1 MNRCR
6 QCDATLEA
14 LASSARYC
22 SPKCRAAWRRANPP
36 TAGAAS
42 TEVTDRVTAQLDAL
56 SIDDHPVR
64 ALAVVLAQT
73 LDSGAP
79 PGAIAGIT
87 RQLVALLD
95 QATEI
100 GTSPEPDFVDVLRAR
115 IREKSTA

>member
-36 TAGAAS
+36 TADTSS
-42 TEVTDRVTAQLDAL
+42 TEVADRVSAQLDAL
-56 SIDDHPVR
+56 AIDDHPVR
-64 ALAVVLAQT
+64 ALALKLAET
-73 LDSGAP
+73 LDAGAP

-87 RQLVALLD
+87 RQLVALLE
-95 QATEI
+95 QAADL
-100 GTSPEPDFVDVLRAR
+100 GTPAEPDFVDVIRAR
-115 IREKSTA
+115 MRDRPSD